1 MVKELNHLK
10 VSSVERVAVLGGGS
24 WATALVKVLSEKEL
38 KIKWWLRR
46 EEDVQFV
53 LENAHN
59 PKYLSDV
66 SINLKKVKPTAS
78 LDKALDQVDA
88 VFIVIPA
95 AFIES
100 ALREYNPKFNKTP
113 IIASGVKGLVPSCH
127 LPVTDWLA
135 QKWNIN
141 MEAFS
146 ILAGPC
152 HAEEVAM
159 ERLSY
164 LTIAGL
170 SQQTTDTISNLLEG
184 PFMKATPYGD
194 LYGVEYNAIMKNI
207 IAVMAGVCHGLG
219 YGDNFQAVLIT
230 NAIQE
235 IGRFLNAKFPE
246 NRNLLASCYLGDLLV
261 TAYSQF
267 SRNRTLGTMVGRGY
281 SVKAAQL
288 EMNMIAEGYYA
299 IKSIYEVKKGLE
311 IDMPILEAAYQ
322 IFYQNQKAGP
332 VVKSL
337 SSKFV

>member
-1 MVKELNHLK
+1 M
-10 VSSVERVAVLGGGS
+10 ERVAVLGGGS

-46 EEDVQFV
+46 EEDVQYV
-53 LENAHN
+53 LDNKHN

-66 SINLKKVKPTAS
+66 TINLKKVKPTTS
-78 LDKALDQVDA
+78 IQKALTDADA

-95 AFIES
+95 AFVEA
-100 ALREYNPKFNKTP
+100 ALGNEKPKLSKVPVF
-113 IIASGVKGLVPSCH
+113 ASGVKGLVPSCH
-127 LPVTDWLA
+127 LPVTDWIA
-135 QKWNIN
+135 KTWNIS
-141 MEAFS
+141 EDKFS
-146 ILAGPC
+146 VLAGPC

-170 SQQTTDTISNLLEG
+170 SENTTNQIASLLAG

-194 LYGVEYNAIMKNI
+194 LYGVEYSAVMKNI
-207 IAVMAGVCHGLG
+207 IAVMAGVSHGLG
-219 YGDNFQAVLIT
+219 YGDNFQAVLVS

-235 IGRFLNAKFPE
+235 IGVFLNKAFPGE
-246 NRNLLASCYLGDLLV
+246 RNLLASAYLGDLLV

-288 EMNMIAEGYYA
+288 EMNMVAEGYYA
-299 IKSIYEVKKGLE
+299 IRSIYELKKNLQIE
-311 IDMPILEAAYQ
+311 MPILEAAWQ
-322 IFYQNQKAGP
+322 IFYENQKAAP
-332 VVKSL
+332 VVKKL
-337 SSKFV
+337 SSQFK